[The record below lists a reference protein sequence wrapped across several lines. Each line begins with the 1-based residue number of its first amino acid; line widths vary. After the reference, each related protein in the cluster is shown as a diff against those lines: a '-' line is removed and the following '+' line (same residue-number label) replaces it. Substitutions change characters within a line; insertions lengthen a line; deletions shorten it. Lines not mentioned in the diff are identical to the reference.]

1 LVIIFLF
8 ICISITPS
16 VAVDIVQESSIL
28 ISDKTGASDDYKEI
42 ITIINADVWEVKGK
56 GRAFIWRDVEII
68 ARSGEPFEIWGI
80 KQPNGNGLFFRE
92 KIEYLKAPLIIGLIF
107 SQPPNFASANGVAFG
122 NIEWS

>member
-1 LVIIFLF
+1 M
-8 ICISITPS
+8 SITPS
-16 VAVDIVQESSIL
+16 IAVDTVKKPIMS

-56 GRAFIWRDVEII
+56 GRAFIWRDIEII

-92 KIEYLKAPLIIGLIF
+92 KIEYLKAPLFIGIIL

>member
-1 LVIIFLF
+1 MF